1 MDGYKL
7 YHMDDSGR
15 KVDLSDKQKE
25 LADQAKDRSAEK
37 IAKARE
43 DDPGMTD
50 DEYMLEE
57 YADDHDEYLVDGA
70 RLKCSH
76 AIREIKVIQGKIYR
90 SVAPDTTTVLKV
102 TENPKAKCCGYLYH
116 ATVKD
121 RKVKDNIPPFRC
133 NCDREPHNEKEWAKL
148 EADETCLYEGTCKAL
163 IDLEDEWDNLPTM
176 TPYLS
181 FGNDGDE
188 ELISGITMSS
198 VLFCRHGG
206 FITPLTSG
214 QRMGSLFDSINS
226 VSYKTGEQWTAEM
239 IEMAKY
245 VTSKML
251 MEGYSLEII
260 AGFVGNIVNEGK
272 FGHFESS
279 DYKTRKKPS
288 YLIHMDDVHN
298 YGTYVSGKDLS
309 DIGTYVLVQFR
320 KDGNCLDQKHGFG
333 FGTVQWTYN
342 RCEALIDRY
351 LDKFGDNAFPTK
363 EECAEVEIDYMLEEL
378 STTYKD
384 VIEKCERETIGMSD
398 IQSVAKNTEII
409 MTDYERAGVQ
419 NLSERQE
426 AADIWYRI
434 LIGESDGA

>member
-214 QRMGSLFDSINS
+214 QVPWVVGVFALDCATSGGPKGALTDEQKEANARYIYNFFKKQGWTTEAICGMLGNIQKECGMNPGAWQKLYSRSLGYGL
-226 VSYKTGEQWTAEM
+226 VQWSPSEDYMKFAGMEPADLH
-239 IEMAKY
+239 EMAKNDPQGLMDKQLEY
-245 VTSKML
+245 LVESFGSQDPSIIRRWYETSEDRYYKISPSENVPRKMSI
-251 MEGYSLEII
+251 ETFSQ
-260 AGFVGNIVNEGK
+260 
-272 FGHFESS
+272 S
-279 DYKTRKKPS
+279 
-288 YLIHMDDVHN
+288 
-298 YGTYVSGKDLS
+298 TYDSKDLA
-309 DIGTYVLVQFR
+309 LVFHASYER
-320 KDGNCLDQKHGFG
+320 S
-333 FGTVQWTYN
+333 
-342 RCEALIDRY
+342 
-351 LDKFGDNAFPTK
+351 GDNK
-363 EECAEVEIDYMLEEL
+363 EQLQ
-378 STTYKD
+378 
-384 VIEKCERETIGMSD
+384 ERMD
-398 IQSVAKNTEII
+398 
-409 MTDYERAGVQ
+409 
-419 NLSERQE
+419 
-426 AADIWYRI
+426 AADAWYQYFT
-434 LIGESDGA
+434 E

>member
-7 YHMDDSGR
+7 YHTDDSGR

-188 ELISGITMSS
+188 ESISGITMSS
-198 VLFCRHGG
+198 MLFCKHGG
-206 FITPLTSG
+206 LITPVTSG
-214 QRMGSLFDSINS
+214 QTTKLCASNLNLAWYNYNETMLSKINAIDPKYNDLIKQFKEAYEKNKSRYMRLAKQMGIPP
-226 VSYKTGEQWTAEM
+226 EM
-239 IEMAKY
+239 LAVIHYRE
-245 VTSKML
+245 
-251 MEGYSLEII
+251 
-260 AGFVGNIVNEGK
+260 N
-272 FGHFESS
+272 SS
-279 DYKTRKKPS
+279 DYLQGGFNVYLHNGQTLGQITTKAPKNKLYYDFDTAALNAIAEKAQTISDLGMTYDTRDITAMLCFLETYNGLGYYYKNRVNP
-288 YLIHMDDVHN
+288 YL
-298 YGTYVSGKDLS
+298 YSGTNVYISGK
-309 DIGTYVLVQFR
+309 YVA
-320 KDGNCLDQKHGFG
+320 DGVYDPNAVDEQAGAYILLD
-333 FGTVQWTYN
+333 
-342 RCEALIDRY
+342 AL
-351 LDKFGDNAFPTK
+351 L
-363 EECAEVEIDYMLEEL
+363 
-378 STTYKD
+378 
-384 VIEKCERETIGMSD
+384 
-398 IQSVAKNTEII
+398 
-409 MTDYERAGVQ
+409 
-419 NLSERQE
+419 
-426 AADIWYRI
+426 
-434 LIGESDGA
+434 